1 MEGGRIFY
9 LFTLVLS
16 ISNTCFSFTKFLVPR
31 ASYKE
36 TFDVPQDF
44 NMLDDYYEKEYPTNP
59 VHAGKYLIREK
70 HFPYID
76 DLVYEDD
83 IFPGIEALTNNEVL
97 NEALMKKS
105 MIKKRLETLAYQ
117 PRNRHANDQLVNV
130 KMYSYLDLTFTIYF

>member
-1 MEGGRIFY
+1 
-9 LFTLVLS
+9 
-16 ISNTCFSFTKFLVPR
+16 
-31 ASYKE
+31 
-36 TFDVPQDF
+36 
-44 NMLDDYYEKEYPTNP
+44 MLDDYYENEYPTNP
-59 VHAGKYLIREK
+59 VQAGKYLIREK

-117 PRNRHANDQLVNV
+117 HRNRQALDQLAKV
-130 KMYSYLDLTFTIYF
+130 KMYSYLDCSTIYLFLESNDIIPPTH